1 MPSDSRLAV
10 RVLFKDRS
18 FALIAIFVLA
28 LGICAVTTQFS
39 VVNGV
44 MLRGFSFPNAGRL
57 LSVNFIDPSQTN
69 AFGTNGQISSMDL
82 QELTPAQQSFELLA
96 GYLAGSTVNVT
107 VDGNPQRFTGAY
119 VGENFLRILG
129 VVPAIGRDFT
139 AADNQPGAG
148 KVTLISHAIW
158 QREFGGAPD
167 IVGKAIRVN
176 GKAATVIGVMPPG
189 FNFPTNEQLWIPIY
203 NEFPARPRNDPRS
216 LAPAVLGLLKR
227 NVSLDQANAEM
238 TAIAKRFAAAYPDTN
253 KAFDT
258 GEVKPLLDSF
268 IGGPIRGLLWT
279 MLAFCVGVLLIACA
293 NVMNMQFARAT
304 KRAKELA
311 IRSAL
316 GATRWRLVRQMVAE
330 SFVMAGLGA
339 VLGVVGAY
347 WAVDYLSAA
356 IHNQENPPPTWI
368 TFTIDGPVLACTVGA
383 TVLAAIVSGL
393 IPAWLSS
400 RASAADALKEGG
412 RGNTSRTVNFITRGL
427 VVLQL
432 VVSCVLLIGSI
443 LQVRSI
449 VAQQNIDFGYDTRG
463 IMSARMGLM
472 DGDYPNDDARKLFF
486 DRLLRELQ
494 ANPQFS
500 AAALTSRF
508 RMVFSGNGPIEIEGK
523 AYKENRDR
531 PNTNFEQI
539 SDGFLA
545 VTGQRL
551 LEGRDFR
558 TDDLDT
564 KLPVALV
571 NAAFVRK
578 HYGNESALGRRFRT
592 VDGNGTQFGPWRTIV
607 GVVTTIRMLG
617 PFNPPNTDDSGFYV
631 PFYSSVFGPVPAT
644 PAANQFATVLVKPR
658 GGQRADALA
667 NSLRREVK
675 KVDPNLPLYFVATP
689 KDNIDGFIAQNR
701 IIAAMFTVFGF
712 VAVVLSSVGL
722 YGVMSFSV
730 NQRTQEFGVRM
741 ALGADQNR
749 ILTMV
754 LRQGGQQL
762 LLGLGLG
769 LGLSL
774 AVAIVGSAAIQNVLF
789 QVKPYDPFTYI
800 GVTAVLVLVSL
811 VATLVPALRA
821 ARVHPNEAL
830 RYE

>member
-1 MPSDSRLAV
+1 
-10 RVLFKDRS
+10 
-18 FALIAIFVLA
+18 
-28 LGICAVTTQFS
+28 
-39 VVNGV
+39 
-44 MLRGFSFPNAGRL
+44 
-57 LSVNFIDPSQTN
+57 
-69 AFGTNGQISSMDL
+69 
-82 QELTPAQQSFELLA
+82 
-96 GYLAGSTVNVT
+96 
-107 VDGNPQRFTGAY
+107 
-119 VGENFLRILG
+119 
-129 VVPAIGRDFT
+129 
-139 AADNQPGAG
+139 
-148 KVTLISHAIW
+148 
-158 QREFGGAPD
+158 
-167 IVGKAIRVN
+167 
-176 GKAATVIGVMPPG
+176 
-189 FNFPTNEQLWIPIY
+189 
-203 NEFPARPRNDPRS
+203 
-216 LAPAVLGLLKR
+216 
-227 NVSLDQANAEM
+227 
-238 TAIAKRFAAAYPDTN
+238 
-253 KAFDT
+253 
-258 GEVKPLLDSF
+258 
-268 IGGPIRGLLWT
+268 
-279 MLAFCVGVLLIACA
+279 
-293 NVMNMQFARAT
+293 
-304 KRAKELA
+304 
-311 IRSAL
+311 
-316 GATRWRLVRQMVAE
+316 MVAE